1 MLNRDKIRLMT
12 KLAAFEKKE
21 GKEVLQTGEYFRSD
35 YISNR
40 VLLAELHYTL
50 CFILVVMVVMLMRLE
65 SILLNLSLQYLRGA
79 ARILGLAYVIG
90 LIITGIISGT
100 EARLH
105 YNTAQAL
112 RDFYMEKLEQL
123 LAMMRGEQPPEDSR
137 YGDDFGEEIRLLR
150 AGVLPEE
157 EPEEVQPEDEDE
169 QYDSPETREAV
180 RFAREEAS
188 RYLREEKQRQKSR
201 TMQALPKKG
210 KKPSKTEADGYWLDD
225 PIDQEADD
233 YWLDDD
239 MEDDENGRPVQRRN
253 AEPEW
258 LDEDWTEGDEE

>member
-21 GKEVLQTGEYFRSD
+21 GREVLQTGEYFRSD

-50 CFILVVMVVMLMRLE
+50 CFILVVMVGMLMQME
-65 SILLNLSLQYLRGA
+65 NILLNLSLQYLRGT

-90 LIITGIISGT
+90 LLITGVISGT
-100 EARLH
+100 EARHH

-123 LAMMRGEQPPEDSR
+123 LALIRGEQPPTDSR
-137 YGDDFGEEIRLLR
+137 YGDDFSEEIRLLR

-157 EPEEVQPEDEDE
+157 EPEEAEPEDEEDMRH
-169 QYDSPETREAV
+169 SPEADEAV

-188 RYLREEKQRQKSR
+188 RYLREEKQRRRNKR
-201 TMQALPKKG
+201 KMQSASKKG
-210 KKPSKTEADGYWLDD
+210 QAPREADGYWLDE
-225 PIDQEADD
+225 PIDENADD
-233 YWLDDD
+233 YWLDD
-239 MEDDENGRPVQRRN
+239 EAEDENGLPVQQRS

>member
-1 MLNRDKIRLMT
+1 MLNTDKIRLMT

-50 CFILVVMVVMLMRLE
+50 CFILVVMVGMLMQLE
-65 SILLNLSLQYLRGA
+65 NILLNLSLQYLRGT
-79 ARILGLAYVIG
+79 ARLLGLAYVIG
-90 LIITGIISGT
+90 LLITGVISGT
-100 EARLH
+100 EARHH

-112 RDFYMEKLEQL
+112 RDFYTEKLEQL
-123 LAMMRGEQPPEDSR
+123 LALIRGEQPPEDSR

-157 EPEEVQPEDEDE
+157 DAEEAKPEEEDLR
-169 QYDSPETREAV
+169 YSPEAEEAV

-188 RYLREEKQRQKSR
+188 RYLREEKQKRKKR
-201 TMQALPKKG
+201 TMQAAPKKG
-210 KKPSKTEADGYWLDD
+210 RAPQESDGYWLDE
-225 PIDQEADD
+225 PIDENADD
-233 YWLDDD
+233 YWLDDAP
-239 MEDDENGRPVQRRN
+239 EDGNGLSRQQSS
-253 AEPEW
+253 EPEW

>member
-50 CFILVVMVVMLMRLE
+50 CFILVVMVAMLMRLE
-65 SILLNLSLQYLRGA
+65 NILLNLSLQYLRGA
-79 ARILGLAYVIG
+79 ARILGIAYVIG
-90 LIITGIISGT
+90 LLVTGIISGT
-100 EARLH
+100 EARHH

-123 LAMMRGEQPPEDSR
+123 LALMRGEQPTEESR
-137 YGDDFGEEIRLLR
+137 YGDDFSEEIRLLR

-157 EPEEVQPEDEDE
+157 EEEDVPEENDELH
-169 QYDSPETREAV
+169 DSPEAQEAV

-188 RYLREEKQRQKSR
+188 RYLREEKQRQKR
-201 TMQALPKKG
+201 RRMKATPKKEQ
-210 KKPSKTEADGYWLDD
+210 KAQEDDGYWLDD
-225 PIDQEADD
+225 PIDQDADD
-233 YWLDDD
+233 YWLDAE
-239 MEDDENGRPVQRRN
+239 MENDEEGLPVRRRS

>member
-12 KLAAFEKKE
+12 KLAAFEKNE
-21 GKEVLQTGEYFRSD
+21 GREVLQTGEYFRSD

-40 VLLAELHYTL
+40 VLLAELHFTL
-50 CFILVVMVVMLMRLE
+50 CFLLAVMVLMLMRLE
-65 SILLNLSLQYLRGA
+65 SILLNLSLQYLQGA
-79 ARILGLAYVIG
+79 ARLLGLVYVVG
-90 LIITGIISGT
+90 LLITGIISGT

-112 RDFYMEKLEQL
+112 RDFYTEKLEQL
-123 LAMMRGEQPPEDSR
+123 LALARGEQPAENSR

-150 AGVLPEE
+150 AGALPEE
-157 EPEEVQPEDEDE
+157 EAESELHSEEAEA
-169 QYDSPETREAV
+169 AV

-188 RYLREEKQRQKSR
+188 RYIREEKQRRKKNR
-201 TMQALPKKG
+201 KMKAVPKKG
-210 KKPSKTEADGYWLDD
+210 QMPEDDDGFWLDT
-225 PIDQEADD
+225 PIDQDDDD
-233 YWLDDD
+233 YWLDD
-239 MEDDENGRPVQRRN
+239 EPEGEENGLPTQRSN

>member
-50 CFILVVMVVMLMRLE
+50 CFILVVMVGMLMQLE
-65 SILLNLSLQYLRGA
+65 NILLNLSLQYLRGT

-90 LIITGIISGT
+90 LLITGVISGT
-100 EARLH
+100 EARHH
-105 YNTAQAL
+105 YNTAQVL

-123 LAMMRGEQPPEDSR
+123 LALIRGEQPPADGR

-157 EPEEVQPEDEDE
+157 DAEEVESEDEEDMR
-169 QYDSPETREAV
+169 YSPEAEEAV

-188 RYLREEKQRQKSR
+188 RYLREEKQKRKKRIMQSAPQKGR
-201 TMQALPKKG
+201 THP
-210 KKPSKTEADGYWLDD
+210 EDDGYWLDEPVD
-225 PIDQEADD
+225 ENADD
-233 YWLDDD
+233 YWLDD
-239 MEDDENGRPVQRRN
+239 EAEDENGLPVQRKS

>member
-40 VLLAELHYTL
+40 ILMAELHYTL
-50 CFILVVMVVMLMRLE
+50 CFILVVMVGVLMRLE
-65 SILLNLSLQYLRGA
+65 SILLNLSLQYLRGT
-79 ARILGLAYVIG
+79 ARILGIAYVIG
-90 LIITGIISGT
+90 LLVTGIISGT

-112 RDFYMEKLEQL
+112 RDFYMEKLKQL
-123 LAMMRGEQPPEDSR
+123 LAMMRGEQPSEDSR

-157 EPEEVQPEDEDE
+157 EWSEEAPDEDDE
-169 QYDSPETREAV
+169 DMDRSPEAEEAV

-188 RYLREEKQRQKSR
+188 RYLREEKQKKKSSK
-201 TMQALPKKG
+201 MQAVPKKEQRPEG
-210 KKPSKTEADGYWLDD
+210 ADGFWLDD
-225 PIDQEADD
+225 PIDENDED
-233 YWLDDD
+233 YWLDDEIESD
-239 MEDDENGRPVQRRN
+239 GNGLPVQRKS